1 MVPSLLEWR
10 WDFSKL
16 HGSSRHTEFKLW
28 RLLMAR
34 PIFSFLCG
42 LFAGVLVFSQAHAG
56 EVKLEQCPNSVVV
69 RIDGEVFTVLHT
81 SKDWKK
87 PFFYPVTA
95 AGGIEQLAKDVGEP
109 SGEPGLPGSRVL
121 ICTENA
127 VLKVDDKETTG
138 QLALDEEVEVREV
151 KRPWLYVPEKKGWV
165 HERDVAPL
173 GSTVTRVIQKNPV
186 GGLDK
191 NAPLYYDHPHH
202 KGIWFTIDEVNDVRF
217 WAEKGI
223 IRNISVTIDEAQGE
237 SARMTIVNHWLDKDD
252 SPLLK
257 ETTHVGILADHTL
270 VYDFELT
277 AVSKPVTFND
287 TKEGLFGIRLPNS
300 MRENSGGG
308 PVANA
313 EGLATTANCWGKH
326 SLWVDYAG
334 PVGKRKLAVTIF
346 DHPASYKK
354 SRYHVR
360 DYGLFSV
367 SPFGDNAYTN
377 GAEPKA
383 PLTLETGKSV
393 NLRYGLHVRDY
404 AGNAEAAGA
413 AYQKYLAIPR

>member
-1 MVPSLLEWR
+1 
-10 WDFSKL
+10 
-16 HGSSRHTEFKLW
+16 
-28 RLLMAR
+28 MAR
-34 PIFSFLCG
+34 PFLSFLCG
-42 LFAGVLVFSQAHAG
+42 LLAGVSILTQSYAG
-56 EVKLEQCPNSVVV
+56 EVTLEQGPNTVVV
-69 RIDGEVFTVLHT
+69 RIDGQVFTTLHT

-95 AGGIEQLAKDVGEP
+95 AGGIEQLSQDVSEP
-109 SGEPGLPGSRVL
+109 SGEPGLPGSRVM

-138 QLALDEEVEVREV
+138 QLALDEIVDVREV
-151 KRPWLYVPEKKGWV
+151 KRPWLLVPEKNGWV

-173 GSTVTRVIQKNPV
+173 GSTVTRVIQLNPIA
-186 GGLDK
+186 GLDK
-191 NAPLYYDHPHH
+191 NSPLSYDHPHH
-202 KGIWFTIDEVNDVRF
+202 KGIWFSIDEVNEIRF

-223 IRNISVTIDEAQGE
+223 IRNISVTIHEAKG
-237 SARMTIVNHWLDKDD
+237 AMAHMTLVNHWLDTDG

-257 ETTHVGILADHTL
+257 ETTQVRIQADRTV
-270 VYDFELT
+270 VYDFELD
-277 AVSKPVTFND
+277 AVSKPVTFHD

-300 MRENSGGG
+300 MREISGGG

-313 EGLATTANCWGKH
+313 DGLTTTANCWGKP

-346 DHPASYKK
+346 DHPASFKK

-367 SPFGDNAYTN
+367 SPFGDKAYTN
-377 GAEPKA
+377 GVEPEA
-383 PLTLETGKSV
+383 PLTITPGKSLS
-393 NLRYGLHVRDY
+393 LRYGVHIRDY
-404 AGNAEAAGA
+404 AGNADAAGE
-413 AYQKYLAIPR
+413 AYKRYLAIPR